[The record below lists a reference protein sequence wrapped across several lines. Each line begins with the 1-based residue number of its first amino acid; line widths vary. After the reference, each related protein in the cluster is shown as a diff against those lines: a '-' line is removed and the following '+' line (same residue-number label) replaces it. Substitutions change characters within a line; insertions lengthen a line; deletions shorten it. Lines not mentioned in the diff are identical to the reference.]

1 MGSADNHPIKD
12 VEFKSAGV
20 LKPLSTNSGS
30 LPMTNSILLRGLAV
44 VYLIAFAS
52 LLPQIHGLIGAHGI
66 LPVSSFFDQ
75 VHHQLGFA
83 GYWMLPSLVWIHPTD
98 ATRLGVATGDLV
110 RICDLNGTEFARG
123 IARFASK
130 EIQEHQLSRTE
141 VVHRDDLV
149 IL

>member
-30 LPMTNSILLRGLAV
+30 LPMTNSMLLRGLAV

-98 ATRLGVATGDLV
+98 RLLISMCWAGIVVSIVA
-110 RICDLNGTEFARG
+110 F
-123 IARFASK
+123 
-130 EIQEHQLSRTE
+130 
-141 VVHRDDLV
+141 
-149 IL
+149 